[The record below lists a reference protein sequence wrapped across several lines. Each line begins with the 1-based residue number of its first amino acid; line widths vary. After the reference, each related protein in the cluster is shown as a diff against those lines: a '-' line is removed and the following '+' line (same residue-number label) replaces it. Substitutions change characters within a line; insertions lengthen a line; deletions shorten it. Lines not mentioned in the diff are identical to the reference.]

1 MPTRITKRFGLY
13 FTLVLIVCAR
23 PGIAAGPPDAA
34 FQKLRS
40 LAGDWEG
47 KDEQGN
53 AVKTSF
59 KLIAG
64 DTAVMET
71 LNMSEMEEMV
81 TLYSVDG
88 DGIALLHYCPTNNQP
103 HMRAVPPSGDIRE
116 LVFEFQ
122 GAGNLPDLSMG
133 HEHKLVMEFQDN
145 GHLTE
150 HWTWRKKGKDT
161 EMVYHFAR
169 KAVA

>member
-1 MPTRITKRFGLY
+1 MTRR
-13 FTLVLIVCAR
+13 LVQVLCFILALSICGRTAS
-23 PGIAAGPPDAA
+23 AAGPANA
-34 FQKLRS
+34 VFQKLRA
-40 LAGDWEG
+40 LAGTWEG

-64 DTAVMET
+64 ETAVMET
-71 LNMSEMEEMV
+71 LNMSGMEEMV

-103 HMRAVPPSGDIRE
+103 HMRAVPPSGDIRD

-122 GAGNLPDLSMG
+122 GAGNLPDLATG
-133 HEHKLVMEFQDN
+133 HEHKLVMEFRDN
-145 GHLTE
+145 DHLTE
-150 HWTWRKKGKDT
+150 RWTWRKNGKDT
-161 EMVYHFAR
+161 EMVYHFTR
-169 KAVA
+169 KAGTR

>member
-1 MPTRITKRFGLY
+1 MKRGFAQVFCFILALSICGR
-13 FTLVLIVCAR
+13 TAS
-23 PGIAAGPPDAA
+23 AAGPANAA
-34 FQKLRS
+34 FQKVRA
-40 LAGDWEG
+40 LAGEWEG

-64 DTAVMET
+64 ETAVMET
-71 LNMSEMEEMV
+71 LNMSGMEEMV

-122 GAGNLPDLSMG
+122 GAGNLPNLATG
-133 HEHKLVMEFQDN
+133 HEHKLVMELHDN
-145 GHLTE
+145 DHLTE
-150 HWTWRKKGKDT
+150 RWTWRKNGKDT
-161 EMVYHFAR
+161 EMVYHFTRHAGS
-169 KAVA
+169 